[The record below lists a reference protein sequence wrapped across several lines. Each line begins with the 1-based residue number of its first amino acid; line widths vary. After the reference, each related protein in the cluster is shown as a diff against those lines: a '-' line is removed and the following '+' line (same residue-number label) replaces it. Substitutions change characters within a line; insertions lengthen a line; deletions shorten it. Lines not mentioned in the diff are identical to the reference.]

1 MTWAA
6 HFCLV
11 LFFASASAVEQSAS
25 FYGESYISIPLQ
37 DASSTTVLS
46 LHFKTHRP
54 HGLLL
59 LAAGSTDY
67 FLVEVKSGMVEVR
80 VDLGSGEAS
89 VFSSPAVRLD
99 DHQWH
104 DVRVNRS
111 SGTVVLSVDGVYQ
124 GSVETPGTLHEL
136 NVQNGIFLGGIG
148 AYSSKVHANLKN
160 FRGCMRDVVYN
171 NNNILSTARE
181 MKSAKNAFEI
191 AWDCDEEFSA
201 GSDAPISF
209 LSETSFVAFSH
220 FHVRERGSFACDF
233 KTRASI
239 AVMLFNSGR
248 GSFKDDFLSLEIIGG
263 RPKLSVNSGSGV
275 VEVVLAAEVNDGK
288 WHQLDLTI
296 SQSSVELRI
305 DNTRNTT
312 RVGGDQSYINLAG
325 HLFVGG
331 VGLKA
336 RSHALHLGLESLQG
350 DRSLRGSMLGC
361 IRNIVINSRP
371 YGFRELQVSRHVDPG
386 CSWSFPCASEPCI
399 TGAECIESR
408 DSYQCICDEPV
419 CTQAEP
425 EGTFHNS
432 IPEEERVAVQPL
444 KVQEGGQQ
452 LIDTNVIDVIFDY
465 RSYRIREIAV
475 RFRIVLP
482 PRFGRLEVDR
492 GRRQSESFTLLD
504 LLTGK
509 VNYVHDG
516 TDSSTDDI
524 TIEMSVSSDTELP
537 QKLRGNF
544 EFVLPIRISPHHD
557 PPKIQLP
564 SGNQISMTANSKLQI
579 TTKAISVHDPDT
591 ANTGL
596 THHIHFLRP
605 VASYFENYNNS
616 GQAITSFTHQ
626 DVMDGSVWFV
636 HQEDSVIDVQFNVT
650 DESALTDSVIIRI
663 RIVPLELTI
672 VKNTGLTVPYSTNM
686 LLCTHNLTTS
696 TNVPLENLEVRY
708 KITKPPR
715 FGQIQRL
722 QQGLEEEEWTDIDTF
737 TQRHLNKSWIR
748 YAHLSTDFSFPGDEF
763 SFIVSAKDTA
773 TEDRV
778 FKISLAPVVLSVK
791 NNLRQVVHKVPF
803 TKVMSSNLLLSSSSG
818 EIDERKLVYILFR
831 APNQGALYYSK
842 DTNIMNP
849 LDFDALRPLET
860 GSNFSQA
867 DINAGHIY
875 FKFHK
880 PAFERLEDYLD
891 LTAKYPSSAGKMLR
905 VWFEYSPQDTAI
917 SYTNYGL
924 QDVAEGG
931 QKVIE
936 KSALYLEMA
945 GAQEFQFSMIHP
957 PQHGSVS
964 IINPRTYAVVQ
975 PAVEEF
981 TTADIR
987 EGRLMYQHDDSENS
1001 QDSFSFT
1008 AVPVFD
1014 NEASVPEEIQEL
1026 SGTFHITV
1034 AMRNDNPPERIVDKV
1049 FHVVTNGRRK
1059 LTLADLAFTDKD
1071 AHFNVSSLQYRRQS
1085 IPNGEIL
1092 RVGTDTPVYEFTQK
1106 DLEDET
1112 LVFQHSGAGLGRA
1125 AIFVSDGQFYWT
1137 GLFEIQASDPYIAVE
1152 NNTGL
1157 LVYRGGQ
1164 SLITST
1170 NLSLESNLDQPA
1182 ANFNFIMTEEPR
1194 YGQLR
1199 LNTEEVAEYTYAD
1212 VLNGRLSYWHD
1223 GSDSMEDKF
1232 KFAVVHG
1239 DIQTQGTFPVMIE
1252 DRSMRHSPEIVHNQR
1267 LKVTEGKAVTISR
1280 SQLLVQHPALRAE
1293 DVELI
1298 VTSPPSH
1305 GAIRVKGMLLS
1316 AREPIQFS
1324 QDDIDRGLVDYV
1336 STDTGA
1342 LDDQF
1347 TFDVETDS
1355 RGLKNVVVSIEI
1367 IPVSLPVQAGNLTV
1381 IEGGTVVLTKDT
1393 LKTVSSLYEAEN
1405 LIYEI
1410 LTVPSH
1416 GYILNSD
1423 KPKSYNMAFSTE
1435 SVAAGKI
1442 VYQHDDSESLNDTF
1456 SVVASRE
1463 DGSLKS
1469 QPVTVVVTVMPRDDQ
1484 PPRVVVNKG
1493 LSVWADSVT
1502 LLTSKHLH
1510 TQDPDTDSKN
1520 VIIKVST
1527 PTNGHLAFLNN
1538 TFHRIAQFT
1547 QNDIDAGRVVFV
1559 HKGKSRGQFSFQATD
1574 GTNDDILRTF
1584 HVRAHPVVLQLR
1596 HRGPLAVFPNTIHPV
1611 SNASLLAATTSANF
1625 SKPIVFTLVDPKPR
1639 KGKVVTMV
1647 AGRPLE
1653 IKSFTQEEVN
1663 LGQVFYQH
1671 TAYMQHW
1678 RQTDSI
1684 HLEISTAYA
1693 SPLHGEV
1700 CDIHI
1705 SYSNINSENQAMLL
1719 GLYKVA
1725 VSEGGSAL
1733 ITRTHFDSTELLQRL
1748 RSFQEDVT
1756 MTFEI
1761 VTPPEHGKLF
1771 LDDSEIK
1778 ASTAL
1783 TQDDIDSDRLKYQ
1796 HDDSDTT
1803 QDQFVFSVDIQHGE
1817 EGTEA
1822 SESPRHLLNFTIEVQ
1837 PVNDQQFELV
1847 THNPSLQVL
1856 QGGQTVLTG
1865 ANLLT
1870 SDPDTVPS
1878 DIMYTILSDPP
1889 SGEGE
1894 SSRPD
1899 SGTGVD
1905 RRSGRSSTSTDLFDW
1920 TLMDPDLLQ
1929 HCRTETPV
1937 LRDNQ
1942 YWV

>member
-1 MTWAA
+1 
-6 HFCLV
+6 
-11 LFFASASAVEQSAS
+11 
-25 FYGESYISIPLQ
+25 
-37 DASSTTVLS
+37 
-46 LHFKTHRP
+46 
-54 HGLLL
+54 
-59 LAAGSTDY
+59 
-67 FLVEVKSGMVEVR
+67 
-80 VDLGSGEAS
+80 
-89 VFSSPAVRLD
+89 
-99 DHQWH
+99 
-104 DVRVNRS
+104 
-111 SGTVVLSVDGVYQ
+111 
-124 GSVETPGTLHEL
+124 
-136 NVQNGIFLGGIG
+136 
-148 AYSSKVHANLKN
+148 
-160 FRGCMRDVVYN
+160 
-171 NNNILSTARE
+171 
-181 MKSAKNAFEI
+181 
-191 AWDCDEEFSA
+191 
-201 GSDAPISF
+201 
-209 LSETSFVAFSH
+209 
-220 FHVRERGSFACDF
+220 
-233 KTRASI
+233 
-239 AVMLFNSGR
+239 MLFNSGR

-325 HLFVGG
+325 HL
-331 VGLKA
+331 
-336 RSHALHLGLESLQG
+336 
-350 DRSLRGSMLGC
+350 
-361 IRNIVINSRP
+361 
-371 YGFRELQVSRHVDPG
+371 
-386 CSWSFPCASEPCI
+386 
-399 TGAECIESR
+399 
-408 DSYQCICDEPV
+408 
-419 CTQAEP
+419 
-425 EGTFHNS
+425 
-432 IPEEERVAVQPL
+432 
-444 KVQEGGQQ
+444 
-452 LIDTNVIDVIFDY
+452 
-465 RSYRIREIAV
+465 YRIREIAV

-524 TIEMSVSSDTELP
+524 TIEMS
-537 QKLRGNF
+537 
-544 EFVLPIRISPHHD
+544 
-557 PPKIQLP
+557 
-564 SGNQISMTANSKLQI
+564 
-579 TTKAISVHDPDT
+579 
-591 ANTGL
+591 
-596 THHIHFLRP
+596 
-605 VASYFENYNNS
+605 
-616 GQAITSFTHQ
+616 
-626 DVMDGSVWFV
+626 
-636 HQEDSVIDVQFNVT
+636 
-650 DESALTDSVIIRI
+650 
-663 RIVPLELTI
+663 
-672 VKNTGLTVPYSTNM
+672 
-686 LLCTHNLTTS
+686 
-696 TNVPLENLEVRY
+696 
-708 KITKPPR
+708 
-715 FGQIQRL
+715 
-722 QQGLEEEEWTDIDTF
+722 
-737 TQRHLNKSWIR
+737 
-748 YAHLSTDFSFPGDEF
+748 
-763 SFIVSAKDTA
+763 
-773 TEDRV
+773 
-778 FKISLAPVVLSVK
+778 
-791 NNLRQVVHKVPF
+791 
-803 TKVMSSNLLLSSSSG
+803 
-818 EIDERKLVYILFR
+818 
-831 APNQGALYYSK
+831 GALYYSK

-1305 GAIRVKGMLLS
+1305 GAIRRL
-1316 AREPIQFS
+1316 
-1324 QDDIDRGLVDYV
+1324 
-1336 STDTGA
+1336 
-1342 LDDQF
+1342 
-1347 TFDVETDS
+1347 
-1355 RGLKNVVVSIEI
+1355 
-1367 IPVSLPVQAGNLTV
+1367 
-1381 IEGGTVVLTKDT
+1381 
-1393 LKTVSSLYEAEN
+1393 
-1405 LIYEI
+1405 
-1410 LTVPSH
+1410 
-1416 GYILNSD
+1416 
-1423 KPKSYNMAFSTE
+1423 
-1435 SVAAGKI
+1435 
-1442 VYQHDDSESLNDTF
+1442 
-1456 SVVASRE
+1456 
-1463 DGSLKS
+1463 
-1469 QPVTVVVTVMPRDDQ
+1469 
-1484 PPRVVVNKG
+1484 G

-1559 HKGKSRGQFSFQATD
+1559 HK
-1574 GTNDDILRTF
+1574 
-1584 HVRAHPVVLQLR
+1584 
-1596 HRGPLAVFPNTIHPV
+1596 VFPNTIHPV

-1822 SESPRHLLNFTIEVQ
+1822 SESPRHLLNFTIE
-1837 PVNDQQFELV
+1837 
-1847 THNPSLQVL
+1847 
-1856 QGGQTVLTG
+1856 
-1865 ANLLT
+1865 
-1870 SDPDTVPS
+1870 
-1878 DIMYTILSDPP
+1878 
-1889 SGEGE
+1889 
-1894 SSRPD
+1894 SSR
-1899 SGTGVD
+1899 
-1905 RRSGRSSTSTDLFDW
+1905 
-1920 TLMDPDLLQ
+1920 
-1929 HCRTETPV
+1929 
-1937 LRDNQ
+1937 
-1942 YWV
+1942 